1 MKDYDR
7 QILWV
12 DYFNSSLSRA
22 DGRRVPTNQAV
33 KNPTLQELAKAVER
47 LKIQVEVVEAA
58 FPKRMNVRT
67 GYISIPKGK
76 KKGQAIRELSN
87 VLATVRGESR
97 QETKPPKK

>member
-33 KNPTLQELAKAVER
+33 KNPTLQELAKAAER

-58 FPKRMNVRT
+58 FPKRMNIRT
-67 GYISIPKGK
+67 GYLSIPKSKGK
-76 KKGQAIRELSN
+76 SQAIRELSN
-87 VLATVRGESR
+87 MLATVRGESR
-97 QETKPPKK
+97 QEAKPPKK

>member
-33 KNPTLQELAKAVER
+33 KNPTLQELAKAAER
-47 LKIQVEVVEAA
+47 LNLQAELVEAA
-58 FPKRMNVRT
+58 FPKRMNVKT
-67 GYISIPKGK
+67 GYLSIPKSDK
-76 KKGQAIRELSN
+76 KSQTIREISSM
-87 VLATVRGESR
+87 LASVRGESR

>member
-33 KNPTLQELAKAVER
+33 KNPTLQELAKAAER
-47 LKIQVEVVEAA
+47 LRIQVEVVEAA
-58 FPKRMNVRT
+58 FPKRMNAKT
-67 GYISIPKGK
+67 GYISIPKSMRK
-76 KKGQAIRELSN
+76 SQIMRDLSSL
-87 VLATVRGESR
+87 LATVRGESR
-97 QETKPPKK
+97 QEARPPKK